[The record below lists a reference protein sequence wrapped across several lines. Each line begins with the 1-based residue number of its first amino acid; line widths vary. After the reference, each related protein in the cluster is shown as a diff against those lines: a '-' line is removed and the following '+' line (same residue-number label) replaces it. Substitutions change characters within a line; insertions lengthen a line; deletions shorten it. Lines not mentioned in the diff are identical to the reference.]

1 MLEFAR
7 SGRSTLIAG
16 GVGVAYFVLALAAI
30 SFTRLSDNV
39 ALLWLANAPL
49 LAALCTRPARE
60 HRQLLLVTAVASGL
74 ATTVISPFSPLA
86 PIFILTNIGE
96 VVLGWYLLRYLGQA
110 RGIFLRLR
118 SIPAFVLSAGFIAPA
133 ASGSIAG
140 ITLWLAHG
148 TEPAFTWTN
157 WMIGHGLGILIGTPV
172 ALLVLGGRAYW
183 EGLAHRVDVIRL
195 ILVMTGTIAV
205 VAATFAQSRLPL
217 LFLPILPAIIA
228 TAMFR
233 FAGAALSVFAI
244 TAIGAVFTMAG
255 YGPVEL
261 VIGSQALHLQ
271 FFQFYLG
278 IVFLIVLPFATLMAE
293 NRRLADAVA
302 ASEARYRMI
311 ADHASDAMLTLDPWG
326 TIRFAS
332 PSVRELT
339 GFEPL
344 ALIGRNAL
352 SLVAQED
359 RDHVRTVHQ
368 AAIATPD
375 SAHRVEYRGLTAT
388 GTTRWFETTA
398 RAVAKEDGRVA
409 SIVSVVRDL
418 SQYKAREADL
428 ERQATTDP
436 MTGVLNRRAFE
447 RRLSENASREFG
459 HVGTLAVLDLDHF
472 KGVNDRL
479 GHAAGDAALLSFA
492 DLMRANL
499 RSEDAIA
506 RLGGEEFAI
515 LFPTLSAPAAL
526 ATCERLRRALERTDI
541 AAAEGNFRVTVSIGL
556 APMQTGIPAD
566 ELMRRADAA
575 LYRAKSAGRNRTVL
589 ADG

>member
-1 MLEFAR
+1 MWEFVR
-7 SGRSTLIAG
+7 PGRNTLVAG
-16 GVGVAYFVLALAAI
+16 GVGMAYFALALAAI

-49 LAALCTRPARE
+49 LAALCTRPRRE
-60 HRQLLLVTAVASGL
+60 HLRLLLVTALASGL
-74 ATTVISPFSPLA
+74 ATMVISPFSPLA
-86 PIFILTNIGE
+86 PIFVLANIGE
-96 VVLGWYLLRYLGQA
+96 AVLGWYLLRYLGQA

-140 ITLWLAHG
+140 ITLWLARG

-157 WMIGHGLGILIGTPV
+157 WMIGHGLGVLIGTPV

-183 EGLAHRVDVIRL
+183 EGLTRRLDVPS
-195 ILVMTGTIAV
+195 LVLVLTGTIAV
-205 VAATFAQSRLPL
+205 VTASFFQSKLPL

-244 TAIGAVFTMAG
+244 AVIGAIFTMAG
-255 YGPVEL
+255 YGPIEL
-261 VIGSQALHLQ
+261 VSGSQALHLQ

-293 NRRLADAVA
+293 NRRLAHAVA

-311 ADHASDAMLTLDPWG
+311 ADNASDAMLTLDPWG

-344 ALIGRNAL
+344 ALIGRSAL
-352 SLVAQED
+352 SLIAEED
-359 RDHVRTVHQ
+359 REHVRTVHL
-368 AAIATPD
+368 AALATPD
-375 SAHRVEYRGLTAT
+375 SAHRVEYRGFTAA

-418 SQYKAREADL
+418 TQHKAREADL
-428 ERQATTDP
+428 ERQAATDP
-436 MTGVLNRRAFE
+436 MTGVLNRRAFQL
-447 RRLSENASREFG
+447 RLSESASREFG
-459 HVGTLAVLDLDHF
+459 HIGTLAVLDLDHF
-472 KGVNDRL
+472 KAVNDRL

-492 DLMRANL
+492 DVMRANL
-499 RSEDAIA
+499 RGEDAIA

-526 ATCERLRRALERTDI
+526 ATCERLRSALEQTDI
-541 AAAEGNFRVTVSIGL
+541 VTPQGSFRVTVSIGL
-556 APMQTGIPAD
+556 APMQPGIPAED
-566 ELMRRADAA
+566 LMRRADAA